1 MSPRK
6 IFIVL
11 FCVAAV
17 LGLGWLAWQ
26 KFPSEPLEAMPENPV
41 NPIVAKS
48 WKGPGFLEFLPD
60 TANRYVLSYCTEV
73 SITDSTAGIASARL
87 PLLTDRAIS
96 KLHDAAA
103 ADTNLFF
110 GHCSADSM
118 VIPWKTFRAQLSGE
132 PGSWLLRF
140 QVLSNVGPDEMPDI
154 YQARVK
160 ILEDLDSAVDA
171 ASRVIGHA
179 LPELAVRKRAPKN
192 VPPSEF
198 FNDPRDNKRYPIV
211 TVGGVRWMA
220 SNLAFKTPHS
230 SCPEMN
236 DSICQR
242 KGLLYPFE
250 DALEA
255 CPEGWILPSDDRW
268 REMSKHLPRLD
279 LTMIPTREGIP
290 YSDQGHEGFAPRQ
303 RGVRD
308 ARTGKTR
315 LETQAWW
322 WSSTTC
328 RDDAYC
334 GPFNKKYIVHLL
346 DDMSVSWGL
355 HWNPKDSAA
364 PSGWSRML
372 GWKELG
378 LSIRCVKDAP

>member
-11 FCVAAV
+11 FCAGAV
-17 LGLGWLAWQ
+17 LGLGWLAWR

-60 TANRYVLSYCTEV
+60 TSTRYRLSYCTEV

-87 PLLTDRAIS
+87 PLLVDRAVS

-103 ADTNLFF
+103 DTTLFF
-110 GHCSADSM
+110 GHCSSDSL

-132 PGSWLLRF
+132 PGEWVLRF
-140 QVLSNVGPDEMPDI
+140 QLLSNAGPDEMPDI
-154 YQARVK
+154 YQAKVR
-160 ILEDLDSAVDA
+160 ILEELDSAVNA
-171 ASRVIGHA
+171 ASRVIGRA
-179 LPELAVRKRAPKN
+179 LPELAARKRARKN
-192 VPPSEF
+192 TPAAEF
-198 FNDPRDNKRYPIV
+198 FTDPRDNKRYPIV
-211 TVGGVRWMA
+211 AVGGVHWMA
-220 SNLAFKTPHS
+220 GNLAYKTPRAT
-230 SCPEMN
+230 CPEMN

-242 KGLLYPFE
+242 KGLLYPFD
-250 DALEA
+250 DASEA
-255 CPEGWILPSDDRW
+255 CPDGWILPSDDRW
-268 REMSKHLPRLD
+268 RELSKRLPRLD
-279 LTMIPTREGIP
+279 LSVIPTQEKIP
-290 YSDQGHEGFAPRQ
+290 YSDQGDEGFAPGL
-303 RGVRD
+303 RGIRD
-308 ARTGKTR
+308 ARTGKLR

-328 RDDAYC
+328 RDDSYC
-334 GPFNKKYIVHLL
+334 GPFGKKYIVHLL
-346 DDMSVSWGL
+346 DDMSIAWGL

-364 PSGWSRML
+364 TNGWSRML

-378 LSIRCVKDAP
+378 LPVRCVKDEP